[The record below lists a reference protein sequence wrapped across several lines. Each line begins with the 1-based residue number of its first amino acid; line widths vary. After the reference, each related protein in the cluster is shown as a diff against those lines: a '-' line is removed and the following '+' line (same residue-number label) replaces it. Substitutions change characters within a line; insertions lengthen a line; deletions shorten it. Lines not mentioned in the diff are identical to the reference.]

1 MYYISFIYRINDNS
15 REFGKA
21 NLEYISDDHD
31 GLDYEIQFVIGRLQS
46 KLEKH
51 FGYVINN
58 ISIGIIGTS
67 DDFSSSDEKNVF
79 DLYINERHNEYECF
93 YKGYLIK

>member
-1 MYYISFIYRINDNS
+1 MYYISFIYKINDNP

-21 NLEYISDDHD
+21 NLRYISDDHN

-51 FGYVINN
+51 LGYVINN
-58 ISIGIIGTS
+58 ISIGIIGTPN
-67 DDFSSSDEKNVF
+67 DFSSYDEKNVF
-79 DLYINERHNEYECF
+79 DLYINEKDDYECF
-93 YKGYLIK
+93 YKGYLI